1 MSFDQKAK
9 TWDDDPSKVERAKLF
24 AADIVKN
31 IPLSHRWK
39 SLEFGCGTG
48 LLSYQMKDE
57 FESVVLAD
65 SSQGMIEVLKEKIK
79 NEKLTHF
86 NPVLTDNLTGAF
98 SVEWFN
104 IIYSLMTLHHVDE
117 IGAIFKEFA
126 SVTKPGG
133 FLAIGDLVTEDGSFH
148 GLSSDFDGHRGF
160 SKEELELHLIQ
171 SGFKLINYSIF
182 FEIQKGGNTYPLFSL
197 IAQKIESKI

>member
-1 MSFDQKAK
+1 
-9 TWDDDPSKVERAKLF
+9 
-24 AADIVKN
+24 
-31 IPLSHRWK
+31 
-39 SLEFGCGTG
+39 
-48 LLSYQMKDE
+48 MKDE

-104 IIYSLMTLHHVDE
+104 IIYSLMTLHHVDD

-126 SVTKPGG
+126 SVTKPCG

-182 FEIQKGGNTYPLFSL
+182 FEIQTGNTGKELEYMVQWDRTHKILKPVSWWNSLFKELDYKGDFHYKIL
-197 IAQKIESKI
+197 IPEDIK